1 MLVYCFLK
9 GRRFDINTILLQ
21 VAIEEKKKK
30 IKTNKQYF
38 LKNKQS
44 EANLLRVSR
53 TEHVYVSVLKRIKKV
68 LTAGAQFCCNQ
79 QKDTCRMLEWGFHF
93 WEHMFC
99 YF

>member
-1 MLVYCFLK
+1 MKESDSQSNPRDMLVYCFLK

-44 EANLLRVSR
+44 EAKLLRVSR
-53 TEHVYVSVLKRIKKV
+53 TEHVYVLVLKRIKKK
-68 LTAGAQFCCNQ
+68 FS
-79 QKDTCRMLEWGFHF
+79 
-93 WEHMFC
+93 
-99 YF
+99 